1 MKKLFALSFL
11 TATFACSN
19 TQATENAS
27 TAREIPEKGLTI
39 AAQSFVKSSRSVN
52 KEEPLL
58 MKAGEWLDYN
68 ILIPAAGRYK
78 ISFTATADTSAR
90 ISLEDYIKNTDNRNY
105 NVTGNLAFAD
115 GQAEVFGSPLDSG
128 LHQMRLHFKKGE
140 IAIESLNFQLIKKHQ
155 DTPKQLKQNMEG
167 EEWQLVWSDEFE
179 GEGLPDTTKWSYN
192 IGNWGWGNNEPQFY
206 TEGKLKN
213 ARQENG
219 NLIIE
224 AHKND
229 AGNPWT
235 SARLST
241 QGKESFLYG
250 KIEFRAKVSV
260 GRGTWSAGWLL
271 GDAYRDEISWPYC
284 GEIDVLE
291 CVGYEIDDSTG
302 DGINH
307 ATCHTRAYYFK
318 QNNQIG
324 SEIAVKNMDG
334 EFHTYA
340 VEWYPDV
347 IYALLD
353 GERYYT
359 YDKNANELEWPFFNP
374 QNIILNL
381 AVGGGWGGAK
391 GIDPQWE
398 SHQYILDY
406 VRVYEL
412 H

>member
-1 MKKLFALSFL
+1 MKKALALSL
-11 TATFACSN
+11 VLSCFACTN
-19 TQATENAS
+19 PQALENAS
-27 TAREIPEKGLTI
+27 TEREESEKGLTI
-39 AAQSFVKSSRSVN
+39 QANSFINSSLSLE
-52 KEEPLL
+52 KGQPLL
-58 MKAGEWLDYN
+58 MNEGEWLDYA
-68 ILIPAAGRYK
+68 IQIPAAGRYK
-78 ISFTATADTSAR
+78 ISFRGEADTSAR
-90 ISLEDYIKNTDNRNY
+90 IWLEDYIKNTDNRTY
-105 NVTGNLAFAD
+105 DISGKLAFTD
-115 GQAEVFGSPLDSG
+115 GQAEVFGSPLDTG
-128 LHQMRLHFKKGE
+128 LHQMRLHFNKGDVK
-140 IAIESLNFQLIKKHQ
+140 IESFNFHLMKKHQ
-155 DTPKQLKQNMEG
+155 DTPQSLIQSTEG
-167 EEWQLVWSDEFE
+167 EDWKLVWSDEFE
-179 GEGLPDTTKWSYN
+179 GEGLPDSTKWTYN
-192 IGNWGWGNNEPQFY
+192 VGNWGWGNNEPQYY
-206 TEGKLKN
+206 TDAKLKN

-219 NLIIE
+219 TLIIE

-241 QGKESFLYG
+241 QGKQSFLYG
-250 KIEFRAKVSV
+250 KIEYRAKIPV

-271 GDAYRDEISWPYC
+271 GDSYRDELSWPYC

-291 CVGYEIDDSTG
+291 CVGYEINDSTG

-324 SEIAVKNMDG
+324 AEIEVPNMDD

-347 IYALLD
+347 IYGLVD
-353 GERYYT
+353 GKRYYT
-359 YDKNANELEWPFFNP
+359 YDKNADELEWPFFEP
-374 QNIILNL
+374 QNIIVNL